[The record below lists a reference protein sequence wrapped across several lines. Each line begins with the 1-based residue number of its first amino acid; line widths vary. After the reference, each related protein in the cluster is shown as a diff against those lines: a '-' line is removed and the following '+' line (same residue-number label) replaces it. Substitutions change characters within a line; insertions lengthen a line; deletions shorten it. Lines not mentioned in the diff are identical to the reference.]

1 MGLAPVLAAVVSAV
15 ATLCGA
21 LGGIA
26 LTSRLEWQRQNRT
39 ADRAAAD
46 ASSAAHL
53 QACTDLLTAL
63 TQLRVDVELACARHW
78 RDMNVRLSGIQEQA
92 AASGSL
98 AARVA
103 MLAPN
108 AEGSA
113 ALALGGCASKLSA
126 WTARSV
132 SLAADFEGPSN
143 QFVAGQIT
151 ARPDFSELDELITA
165 FLGLVALTRPTSGA
179 QPVTAADP
187 DYVSQPAR

>member
-1 MGLAPVLAAVVSAV
+1 MGLATVLAAVVSAV

-26 LTSRLEWQRQNRT
+26 LTSRLESQRQSRA

-46 ASSAAHL
+46 ASSAARQ
-53 QACTDLLTAL
+53 QACIDLLAAL

-92 AASGSL
+92 ATSGSL

-103 MLAPN
+103 MLAP

-132 SLAADFEGPSN
+132 TLAGDFEGPSN

-151 ARPDFSELDELITA
+151 ARPDFAELDELITA
-165 FLGLVALTRPTSGA
+165 FLGLVALARPTSGV
-179 QPVTAADP
+179 QPITAAVP